1 MYIEFD
7 DFKGLFTKAY
17 LILTPAFEVLSLLL
31 KTQRTNVTW
40 ESQDLNISLLDCTAP
55 TAQMLEV
62 ASHGPPD
69 FSRAQTDSH
78 APVSYI
84 CVLVVFLCSVFSK
97 TKESAQTGTATIP
110 KCG

>member
-1 MYIEFD
+1 MGQALYLE
-7 DFKGLFTKAY
+7 LFMICT
-17 LILTPAFEVLSLLL
+17 IIPLLL

-69 FSRAQTDSH
+69 FSRAPTDSH